1 VPQLTIEV
9 PPSND
14 QLVVNYNYDQSVTVV
29 FFFLIRKKMFNS
41 RFLLA

>member
-14 QLVVNYNYDQSVTVV
+14 QLVVDYNYDQSVTVV
-29 FFFLIRKKMFNS
+29 FFFNKKKNV
-41 RFLLA
+41 